1 MPTFVIRDGELVL
14 KELAGP
20 PPQEGN
26 ILGEAPMVISDHMTE
41 ARHMADGQYYT
52 SKSAFRKA
60 TKAAGCVEVGNEMST
75 LVKPRKRVQ
84 FSKEKRVHDIKQ
96 AIDIVRKREKKRRK

>member
-1 MPTFVIRDGELVL
+1 MATFVIRDGELVL

-20 PPQEGN
+20 PPQEGK
-26 ILGEAPMVISDHMTE
+26 ILGEAPMVISDCMSET
-41 ARHMADGQYYT
+41 RHMADGQYYT

-75 LVKPRKRVQ
+75 LTKARPRVQ

-96 AIDIVRKREKKRRK
+96 AVEIVRKRKKRRR